1 MVILLNTLNIDIT
14 MGKQLFTDWAMI
26 FGIYMYL
33 CNAKEVGLFVTFDD
47 NTDAHKFAGVHT
59 QYVDPSS
66 LFGSLPETEKKT
78 FFGNVEPAF

>member
-1 MVILLNTLNIDIT
+1 

-66 LFGSLPETEKKT
+66 LFGSLPETEKK
-78 FFGNVEPAF
+78 NVLWQCGAGILKDLGQGSTQ